1 MIGAD
6 MKKIIFVLFLM
17 ICGSVFSCTYISSDD
32 AYLQAVKEIMTKSKM
47 ENKLH
52 CDRNNKKML
61 YYFEDSDYL
70 QIGLDYKSD
79 MSKEHFN
86 KILEEADKDINKIY
100 SEMID
105 SVNELYKA
113 GKLEYG
119 IDGLVFT
126 VYVYKDGNPLMIFKE
141 VIDGS
146 AGKREKF
153 INKELS
159 GGFSG
164 DFKTTGDVEVY

>member
-1 MIGAD
+1 

-17 ICGSVFSCTYISSDD
+17 IFGSGFSCAYLSSDD
-32 AYLQAVKEIMTKSKM
+32 VYQQAVKEIMIKSKL

-61 YYFEDSDYL
+61 YYFEGSDYL

-79 MSKEHFN
+79 MSKENFN
-86 KILEEADKDINKIY
+86 KVLAEADKDIDKIY

-105 SVNELYKA
+105 SVNKLYKA

-153 INKELS
+153 INKDLKD
-159 GGFSG
+159 GFSG